1 MDPRH
6 GELSPA
12 MRNRGVEI
20 FLENPLCIQ
29 IQESEDACLLLN
41 NEEGNLSIRDLTCY
55 SHAFIVTKQ
64 LELMKKMMMVCIELL
79 SKHNWNFNLEFQL
92 NFRSAR

>member
-20 FLENPLCIQ
+20 FLEKPSCINMQ
-29 IQESEDACLLLN
+29 GKESTDILINTED
-41 NEEGNLSIRDLTCY
+41 GNLPVEDMTCY
-55 SHAFIVTKQ
+55 THAFIVTRQ
-64 LELMKKMMMVCIELL
+64 LELLNNMMKVPI
-79 SKHNWNFNLEFQL
+79 
-92 NFRSAR
+92 